1 MLEFLLLKTW
11 LNVVGH
17 LKGLPDRGILRC
29 PFTGWRASKTKKLKS
44 GSKNRLGLKFKK
56 KKKNCLTP
64 GLFLNPVPVPRFG
77 KINFFPALF
86 FPPSLLRF
94 RGSQGLRGA
103 REKIPRVWMRPL
115 MQNNQFLGREKKGG
129 EGCRIQNG
137 PPPSPSPPVVERKY
151 LGEVGC

>member
-1 MLEFLLLKTW
+1 MC
-11 LNVVGH
+11 
-17 LKGLPDRGILRC
+17 LP
-29 PFTGWRASKTKKLKS
+29 S
-44 GSKNRLGLKFKK
+44 
-56 KKKNCLTP
+56 

-115 MQNNQFLGREKKGG
+115 MQNNQFLGREKRGG
-129 EGCRIQNG
+129 RGAESRTAPHHHQVPLWLNVSTLGKWVADRTIQAV
-137 PPPSPSPPVVERKY
+137 PQFFFCLRRHFFCIFFAPQKKIQSICSQCLPWSAAPKIISWTTLR
-151 LGEVGC
+151 

>member
-1 MLEFLLLKTW
+1 M
-11 LNVVGH
+11 
-17 LKGLPDRGILRC
+17 
-29 PFTGWRASKTKKLKS
+29 
-44 GSKNRLGLKFKK
+44 KNA
-56 KKKNCLTP
+56 KKKNYLRSSP

-115 MQNNQFLGREKKGG
+115 MQNNQFLGEGKKRGG
-129 EGCRIQNG
+129 GVPNPEW
-137 PPPSPSPPVVERKY
+137 PPTITKPPC
-151 LGEVGC
+151 G